1 MKNRKSKLK
10 DKVAGVTKEIGLF
23 NDISQDKRDTLKEIA
38 LNLLRPHMLSDELP
52 NLKVSVATSPSDELC
67 CKLHKE
73 GEVVT
78 WDEGYTTIDL
88 YHYPLPNIQMFT
100 TAGGAVSDA
109 KGRMM
114 QIWANSKSV
123 FFT

>member
-10 DKVAGVTKEIGLF
+10 DKVSKVTNEHRLY
-23 NDISQDKRDTLKEIA
+23 NDISQDKRDTLKEMA
-38 LNLLRPHMLSDELP
+38 LDLLRPHMLSDELP
-52 NLKVSVATSPSDELC
+52 KLEVSVATSPSGELC
-67 CKLHKE
+67 CKLYKE
-73 GEVVT
+73 GEIVT

-100 TAGGAVSDA
+100 KAGGAVSAA
-109 KGRMM
+109 KGSMM
-114 QIWANSKSV
+114 QIWATSRSV